1 MNLEKYLN
9 ENFPTFSLETLSD
22 HFKTFGVDISVSNN
36 LYQFKYDQ
44 IQANWNN
51 PITHFCRGAI
61 LRYNEF
67 GWEYVARPWN
77 KFFNRQELFSNYSLE
92 TDFQKIFS
100 GEFRQ
105 KLDGSCLILY
115 FNIDTS
121 SWKVSTLGSIDTAE
135 INDFGITFSDLFWKH
150 FGTNFEDLVPG
161 NTYLFELCTAYNR
174 IVTKYPEDHLVYLG
188 TLSNESG
195 EAILNQSLEAR
206 FKTPIKIPVCPI
218 LKNWGDVNDFVEAES
233 FKEIYGKNSEGFVYY
248 ENGLPKFKLKNRN
261 YLSLHGVMTGD
272 ALFVKKNLV
281 NLFFTDGLD
290 DIYGD
295 LPELMQAFSD
305 RLKERYVE
313 ISEKI
318 YQTVKHLN
326 SFKADRKTYALEL
339 KKISDTDVKIFSGY
353 FFELYSSN
361 KTFSEWLKSKNNH
374 GRIIYESFMDFWK
387 SL

>member
-1 MNLEKYLN
+1 MNLEQYLN
-9 ENFPTFSLETLSD
+9 DNFLTFSFEILSD
-22 HFKTFGVDISVSNN
+22 HFKSFGVDVSVSKN

-44 IQANWNN
+44 NSADWNN

-61 LRYNEF
+61 LHFGKF
-67 GWEYVARPWN
+67 GWKYYARPWN
-77 KFFNRQELFSNYSLE
+77 KFFNRQELFSNYSKKE
-92 TDFQKIFS
+92 DFQKIFG

-115 FNIDTS
+115 FNFEEN

-135 INDFGITFSDLFWKH
+135 INDFRITFSDLFWKH
-150 FGTNFEDLVPG
+150 FGSNTSDLIPG

-174 IVTKYPEDHLVYLG
+174 IVTKYQEDHLTYLG

-195 EAILNQSLEAR
+195 EAILSESLEAR

-218 LKNWGDVNDFVEAES
+218 FKNWDDVGDFVEAES
-233 FKEIYGKNSEGFVYY
+233 SNEIYGKNSEGFVFYK
-248 ENGLPKFKLKNRN
+248 NGLPQFKWKNKN

-272 ALFVKKNLV
+272 SLFVKKNLV

-295 LPELMQAFSD
+295 LPELMQEFSD
-305 RLKERYVE
+305 RLKNRYVE
-313 ISEKI
+313 ISEKV
-318 YQTVKHLN
+318 YQVSKHLAN
-326 SFKADRKTYALEL
+326 FKVDRKTYALEL
-339 KKISDTDVKIFSGY
+339 KNVSDSDVKIFSGY
-353 FFELYSSN
+353 FFEILSKE

-374 GRIIYESFMDFWK
+374 GRVIYESFLDFWK
-387 SL
+387 SV